1 MQNEE
6 KFERYQR
13 QMLLP
18 ELGAEGQK
26 KLAEARILVIGAG
39 GLGSP
44 VLLYLAA
51 AGVGTIGLVEFD
63 RVDRSNLH
71 RQVLYTNSE
80 IGELKGERAID
91 RLQQMNPEI
100 RVTLHSQY
108 LSSKNALELIR
119 EYDMV
124 VDGSDNLPTR
134 YLVNDACLLS
144 EKPFVY
150 GAIYRFEGQVS
161 VFNQSLPDGNRSACY
176 RDLYPVPPDPEVVPA
191 CNTGGVL
198 GALAGIIGSAMAN
211 EAIKLATGMGT
222 TLHNRL
228 WVFDALDFTSRILQ
242 IKPDFNRVPVKELI
256 DYELYCDSKN
266 SPTGIEEVTPTEAQ
280 ALVKKNTAVLIDVR
294 EPAEF
299 KLANAGGV
307 NIPLGSL
314 TAEVHRIPR
323 RAKVILVCRS
333 GSRSA
338 VAIKKLQDLGFT
350 NLVSLRGGLNRWR
363 AEIDPDL
370 PAC

>member
-18 ELGAEGQK
+18 ELGAEGQQ

-44 VLLYLAA
+44 VLLYLTA
-51 AGVGTIGLVEFD
+51 AGVGNIGIVEFD

-71 RQVLYTNSE
+71 RQVLYTDSE
-80 IGELKGERAID
+80 IGALKGERAID
-91 RLQQMNPEI
+91 RLRQMNPDI
-100 RVTLHSQY
+100 QVKLHSQY

-119 EYDMV
+119 DYDLI

-144 EKPFVY
+144 GKPFVY

-161 VFNQSLPDGNRSACY
+161 VFNQSLPDGSRSACY
-176 RDLYPVPPDPEVVPA
+176 RDLYPEPPDPEVVPA
-191 CNTGGVL
+191 CSTGGVL
-198 GALAGIIGSAMAN
+198 GALAGVIGSAMAN
-211 EAIKLATGMGT
+211 EAIKVVTGIGT

-228 WVFDALDFTSRILQ
+228 WVFDALDFTSRTLNIE
-242 IKPDFNRVPVKELI
+242 PDINRVVVKELI
-256 DYELYCDSKN
+256 DYELFCDSKN
-266 SPTGIEEVTPTEAQ
+266 SQNGIEEVTPTEAQ
-280 ALVKKNTAVLIDVR
+280 ALIKKNTAVLIDVR
-294 EPAEF
+294 EPSEF
-299 KLANAGGV
+299 KSANAGGV

-314 TAEVHRIPR
+314 TTEVHRIPR

-333 GSRSA
+333 GGRSA
-338 VAIKKLQDLGFT
+338 VAVKKLQDLGFT